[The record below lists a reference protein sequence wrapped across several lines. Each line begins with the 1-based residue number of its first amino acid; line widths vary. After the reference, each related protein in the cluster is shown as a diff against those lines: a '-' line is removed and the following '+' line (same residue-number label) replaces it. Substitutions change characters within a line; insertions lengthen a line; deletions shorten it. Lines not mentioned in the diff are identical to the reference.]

1 MPQRLLIF
9 VLLSL
14 ACATGAGDASA
25 LGFGRAQPSA
35 VLGQPL
41 DFSVPVRIE
50 AGEVLPSSCVSA
62 EVAVGDAVLPR
73 SSVGAS
79 IESVAGVESIRVR
92 TQSNIEEPVV
102 SVTVTAGCDGPVS
115 RRFTLFADPPGLG
128 SVAAP
133 EAKVDAM
140 TALIP
145 PAVDAAG
152 AMSAAAAPS
161 RAVDGTVAAVA
172 PDRSP
177 TARPV
182 ARDPRPPRA
191 ARAGGGPRPTAPR
204 VVVSRLR
211 MDPPVTGTVLAAAA
225 VAATADND
233 SVLRA
238 AEEAVSAASAVATA
252 AAARIAA
259 LEAGMETVKR
269 NAQAQRDQALRL
281 EQALAEAESRG
292 RWTPLLLAALI
303 ALLGMTIWMRFK
315 LRESRAE
322 RARAWW
328 GDQRAAADAP
338 VGAAV
343 DQTAAP
349 GTAGAAAFKEAPM
362 RVTGSG
368 HPLASVDVVPEPAA
382 DRTEPLP
389 GALLEPDSR
398 SRDVSIDELLDLEQQ
413 AEFFIVLGQDD
424 AAIEL
429 LVEHLRSSGGSS
441 PLPYLKLMDIYRRRG
456 DAADYERTRDRF
468 NHSFNAFAPGWT
480 DDLSQGRTL
489 EAYPEVIARLQ
500 RSWPRPAEA
509 MADLET
515 LLLRS
520 DGHELFD
527 LPAYRDVLSLY
538 SLARDLLEQGE
549 HGPSKI
555 DVLLPLSEGE
565 RLTTAIAP
573 SRMGP
578 DMAFPAAASAAVDLD
593 LTEPKSARGTLPNQT
608 LAFEELPLKAG

>member
-1 MPQRLLIF
+1 MPQRLLTF

-50 AGEVLPSSCVSA
+50 AGEVLPSACVSA

-79 IESVAGVESIRVR
+79 LESVAGVTSIRVR

-102 SVTVTAGCDGPVS
+102 SVTVTVGCDGQVS

-128 SVAAP
+128 SAAAP
-133 EAKVDAM
+133 ENKVDPA
-140 TALIP
+140 TVAIP

-152 AMSAAAAPS
+152 EVSAAAAPS
-161 RAVDGTVAAVA
+161 GRVDGPIAAVV
-172 PDRSP
+172 PDGSP
-177 TARPV
+177 TARPIS
-182 ARDPRPPRA
+182 RDSRPPRA
-191 ARAGGGPRPTAPR
+191 AKVGGGPRPATPK

-211 MDPPVTGTVLAAAA
+211 MDPPVTATVLAAAA
-225 VAATADND
+225 VAADAQND

-238 AEEAVSAASAVATA
+238 AEEAVSAASAATTA

-259 LEAGMETVKR
+259 LEAGMETVQR
-269 NAQAQRDQALRL
+269 NAQVQREQALRL

-292 RWTPLLLAALI
+292 RWTPLLLAALM
-303 ALLGMTIWMRFK
+303 ALLGMSIWLWFK

-328 GDQRAAADAP
+328 GEQRAAADAA
-338 VGAAV
+338 VDETTASATTGAA
-343 DQTAAP
+343 T
-349 GTAGAAAFKEAPM
+349 FKTAPM

-368 HPLASVDVVPEPAA
+368 HPLTSNEVAPEPAA
-382 DRTEPLP
+382 DRTEALP

-456 DAADYERTRDRF
+456 DAADYERTRERF
-468 NHSFNAFAPGWT
+468 NHGFNAFAPAWT

-500 RSWPRPAEA
+500 QSWPNAADA
-509 MADLET
+509 MAELEA

-538 SLARDLLEQGE
+538 SLARDRLEHGE
-549 HGPSKI
+549 DGPSKI

-565 RLTTAIAP
+565 QLTTTSAQPRLLA
-573 SRMGP
+573 
-578 DMAFPAAASAAVDLD
+578 DLAFPVAVDAPVDLD
-593 LTEPKSARGTLPNQT
+593 LTEPKSVRATNLAG
-608 LAFEELPLKAG
+608 AFEETPVRAG